1 MNKLLKIIEVIP
13 YKTFKQ
19 KIKITKSLT
28 GNYIIQDLVN
38 LLYVER
44 WEVEK

>member
-28 GNYIIQDLVN
+28 GNYIIEDLGN
-38 LLYVER
+38 LLYIER

>member
-13 YKTFKQ
+13 YKSFKQ
-19 KIKITKSLT
+19 KMKITKSLT
-28 GNYIIQDLVN
+28 VNYIIEDLGN
-38 LLYVER
+38 LLYIQR